1 MIRSSFI
8 HIDDSILS
16 LIAELGLLSI
26 NICKG
31 KRDQQIV
38 ENAVAIVLD
47 MALSSNINIKIP
59 VIEPLIFSEILT
71 VRQIFNTFYYLLSS
85 AHPEVKKDYYNI
97 HISRNSKS
105 NYRNCQEYFNVL
117 NKLLF
122 TEEDDRYFQEISTV
136 YQKELS

>member
-1 MIRSSFI
+1 MIRSSFT
-8 HIDDSILS
+8 HIDESILS

-26 NICKG
+26 SICKG
-31 KRDQQIV
+31 KRDQEIV

-47 MALSSNINIKIP
+47 LALSNNINIKIS
-59 VIEPLIFSEILT
+59 VVESLIFNEILT

-85 AHPEVKKDYYNI
+85 THPEVKKDYYSI

-105 NYRNCQEYFNVL
+105 TYKNCQEYFNIL
-117 NKLLF
+117 NKLLL